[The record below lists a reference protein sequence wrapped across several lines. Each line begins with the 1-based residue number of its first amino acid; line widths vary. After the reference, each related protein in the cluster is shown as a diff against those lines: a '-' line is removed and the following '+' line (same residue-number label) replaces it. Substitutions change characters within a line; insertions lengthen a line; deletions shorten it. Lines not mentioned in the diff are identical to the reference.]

1 MYCIDNLDSI
11 KFFGNFNTDNTQ
23 SLRLELYT
31 CDSDLTKKNCKD
43 PKSLV
48 KAKRWPYLLT
58 LTNSQQYEKNNYDSD
73 IITDESLL
81 VWNRLSLVSPFLK
94 SQIVQVNTIIA
105 NDSIVKLNDS
115 KTLEYFKVKEVGS
128 GPVDDDLTGAII
140 VINYEASLDT
150 IID

>member
-1 MYCIDNLDSI
+1 M
-11 KFFGNFNTDNTQ
+11 
-23 SLRLELYT
+23 
-31 CDSDLTKKNCKD
+31 
-43 PKSLV
+43 
-48 KAKRWPYLLT
+48 
-58 LTNSQQYEKNNYDSD
+58 
-73 IITDESLL
+73 
-81 VWNRLSLVSPFLK
+81 WNRLSLVSPFLK

-128 GPVDDDLTGAII
+128 GPVNDDQTGAII

>member
-11 KFFGNFNTDNTQ
+11 KFYGNFNTDKTQ

-31 CDSDLTKKNCKD
+31 CASDPTKKNCKD
-43 PKSLV
+43 PTSLI
-48 KAKRWPYLLT
+48 KAGRWPYLLT

-73 IITDESLL
+73 IITNESLL

-94 SQIVQVNTIIA
+94 SQVIQVNTIIA
-105 NDSIVKLNDS
+105 SDSIVKLNDS
-115 KTLEYFKVKEVGS
+115 KTLEYFTVKEVGS

-140 VINYEASLDT
+140 VINFEASLDT
-150 IID
+150 IIN